1 MAENIILTQKGK
13 IEKEERLRHLIDVE
27 LPKADEELNFARSQG
42 DLSENADYDA
52 ANAKRKAIAAEIENI
67 KDILDHCTVIDD
79 AEDEGGVKTVRLGG
93 GEIKVVNL
101 DTKVEYHFSLVGSV
115 ESDPLNKKISNVS
128 PVGQAVIG
136 HKVGDIVEVKVKK
149 PYKLKILSIA

>member
-1 MAENIILTQKGK
+1 MK
-13 IEKEERLRHLIDVE
+13 H
-27 LPKADEELNFARSQG
+27 EELMKLTRDQLNARLKEIGVQSKTAEG
-42 DLSENADYDA
+42 EALDA
-52 ANAKRKAIAAEIENI
+52 LLTEAQDI

-101 DTKVEYHFSLVGSV
+101 DTKVEYLFSLVGSV